1 MPTNDNDINNDELIM
16 DEEIQPK
23 STDNKNALFSQS
35 YIPTQDKKPV
45 IPFLLGGLVS
55 LALIIGLCFLSLWAL
70 TGLTVAMGLLAICI
84 KNNDYNNL
92 QEANEL
98 AMQKKSQQSQLGTPT
113 QDLIVENGINNG
125 QNLLNS
131 IMGNICNNKKKE
143 TNYEMPEE
151 EKKNE
156 EETNVDKTQNKMSDN
171 KKDEKSNYATQ
182 TNLDLINKVNQE
194 KDSLTK

>member
-1 MPTNDNDINNDELIM
+1 
-16 DEEIQPK
+16 
-23 STDNKNALFSQS
+23 
-35 YIPTQDKKPV
+35 
-45 IPFLLGGLVS
+45 
-55 LALIIGLCFLSLWAL
+55 
-70 TGLTVAMGLLAICI
+70 
-84 KNNDYNNL
+84 
-92 QEANEL
+92 
-98 AMQKKSQQSQLGTPT
+98 
-113 QDLIVENGINNG
+113 
-125 QNLLNS
+125 
-131 IMGNICNNKKKE
+131 MGNICNNKKKE